1 MIDNFR
7 PRVDLRP
14 GEYSDGA
21 EYLYDEYINLADII
35 GRYIIGEP
43 TSINFVKSNEKVGC
57 KVEGENI
64 WLDFEVNNDGSQ
76 TVFYWLPNN
85 TYSLSLS
92 DIALG
97 IDSADIRN
105 YKQVELSGMQL
116 TEAVTG
122 YMFGLSSS
130 ATLDFTG
137 ASLTQNCETVTLEN
151 IDGEIV
157 GLDGLNMGNVTSLTL
172 MELQIPYLDLSGWN
186 LSNVSYINVGDVE
199 VGSGIVDLS
208 DITISSTTDYKN
220 LFGFGTNVAY
230 NLDNWTFT
238 NMNSLSDAFSGVWD
252 WTGISLNGLNT
263 WDVSE
268 IVHFER
274 MFSDVE
280 LDSLDVSGWDLTNSF
295 DEGIQSGYYIDRM
308 FGGAHIDDLYLTN
321 WILPFGSADGS
332 NNPFDSFQG
341 TIHVDGLTFS
351 NPQGS
356 TEYGISY
363 LFCSGYYLLDGLDT
377 WDVGNV
383 VNMEGLFSEFH
394 GVQFDNIIE
403 QLEDWD
409 VSSVTNFDN
418 TFYNIEGLT
427 DFSSL
432 DSWRN
437 NIDPTAS
444 FNYCLYSA
452 ETVTDIRYPE
462 WNGWFTT
469 DGTFIPYTSAG
480 YVGGIWFKG
489 IMDGTRPSNPQV
501 GWAITDIST
510 EPNKYL
516 IYNGSVWSD
525 TDTAPPDYIPVPV
538 PTNTYWYTEIGDT
551 DFYELVAGA
560 TMTGYHVEVFN
571 APEFGTTTHL
581 GYYLNDGDQYVR
593 EVNSYIRVIH
603 PNMYWKGTNGVYTD
617 LNDLT
622 PTDGQQAL
630 IYTQTNEAS
639 YLGYYTYDSFE
650 DYWIL

>member
-1 MIDNFR
+1 M
-7 PRVDLRP
+7 
-14 GEYSDGA
+14 
-21 EYLYDEYINLADII
+21 
-35 GRYIIGEP
+35 
-43 TSINFVKSNEKVGC
+43 
-57 KVEGENI
+57 
-64 WLDFEVNNDGSQ
+64 
-76 TVFYWLPNN
+76 
-85 TYSLSLS
+85 
-92 DIALG
+92 
-97 IDSADIRN
+97 
-105 YKQVELSGMQL
+105 
-116 TEAVTG
+116 
-122 YMFGLSSS
+122 
-130 ATLDFTG
+130 
-137 ASLTQNCETVTLEN
+137 
-151 IDGEIV
+151 
-157 GLDGLNMGNVTSLTL
+157 
-172 MELQIPYLDLSGWN
+172 SGWN
-186 LSNVSYINVGDVE
+186 LSNANNIDIRDVDIGNG
-199 VGSGIVDLS
+199 VVNMPN
-208 DITISSTTDYKN
+208 ITISSTTDYKN

-238 NMNSLSDAFSGVWD
+238 NINSLSGMFDSVWD

-263 WDVSE
+263 WDVSD
-268 IVHFER
+268 IIHFDH
-274 MFSDVE
+274 MFSSVE

-295 DEGIQSGYYIDRM
+295 DEDIQSGYYIDRM
-308 FGGAHIDDLYLTN
+308 FGDAHIDDLYLTN
-321 WILPFGSADGS
+321 WIIPFGSADGS
-332 NNPFDSFQG
+332 NNPFDNFQG

-351 NPQGS
+351 SPQGS
-356 TEYGISY
+356 TSYGISY

-377 WDVGNV
+377 WDVSNV

-394 GVQFDNIIE
+394 GVQFDSIIE

-418 TFYNIEGLT
+418 TFYNIENLT
-427 DFSSL
+427 DFSPL

-437 NIDPTAS
+437 IIDPTAS
-444 FNYCLYSA
+444 FNYCMYSS

-469 DGTFIPYTSAG
+469 DGTFLPYTQSQYAN
-480 YVGGIWFKG
+480 GIVFKG
-489 IMDGTRPSNPQV
+489 IVDDTRPSNPQS

-538 PTNTYWYTEIGDT
+538 PANTYWYTNIGGT
-551 DFYELVAGA
+551 DLYELVGGA
-560 TMTGYHVEVFN
+560 VMTGYHVEVFN

-581 GYYLNDGDQYVR
+581 GYYLNDGDQYVK

-603 PNMYWKGTNGVYTD
+603 PNMYWKRANGVYTD

-639 YLGYYTYDSFE
+639 YLGYYTYDSSQ
-650 DYWIL
+650 DYWTL

>member
-7 PRVDLRP
+7 PRVDLAP
-14 GEYSDGA
+14 KEYSDYA
-21 EYLYDEYINLADII
+21 EYSFESGEKISDII
-35 GRYIIGEP
+35 QRYIIGDPQE
-43 TSINFVKSNEKVGC
+43 INFVRSTKKVGC
-57 KVEGENI
+57 KVEDENI
-64 WLDFEVNNDGSQ
+64 WLDFVVNNDGSQ
-76 TVFYWLPNN
+76 TVYYWLPNN
-85 TYSLSLS
+85 TYALSLS
-92 DIALG
+92 DLYEGNSG
-97 IDSADIRN
+97 IIYN
-105 YKQVELSGMQL
+105 YKNVELSGL
-116 TEAVTG
+116 TLDSIEARTG
-122 YMFGLSSS
+122 YSV
-130 ATLDFTG
+130 TLDFTNAVLG
-137 ASLTQNCETVTLEN
+137 QNCTALTLQDV
-151 IDGEIV
+151 DGEII
-157 GLDGLNMGNVTSLTL
+157 GLS
-172 MELQIPYLDLSGWN
+172 ELDVSNIESFSMDNLDISYVNISNWDLSN
-186 LSNVSYINVGDVE
+186 ASSINITEVDVDSRNINM
-199 VGSGIVDLS
+199 SGL
-208 DITISSTTDYKN
+208 TISSTTDYRH

-238 NMNSLSDAFSGVWD
+238 NMDSLSGMFDSVSD

-263 WDVSE
+263 WDVSD
-268 IVHFER
+268 IIHFDH
-274 MFSDVE
+274 MFSSVE

-308 FGGAHIDDLYLTN
+308 FGDAHIDDLYLTN
-321 WILPFGSADGS
+321 WIVPFGSADGS
-332 NNPFDSFQG
+332 NNPFNNFQG

-356 TEYGISY
+356 TSYGISY
-363 LFCSGYYLLDGLDT
+363 LFNSGYYLLDGLDT
-377 WDVGNV
+377 WNVGNV

-394 GVQFDNIIE
+394 GVQFDSIIE

-418 TFYNIEGLT
+418 AFYNIENLT

-437 NIDPTAS
+437 IIDPTAS
-444 FNYCLYSA
+444 FNYCMYSS

-469 DGTFIPYTSAG
+469 DGTFIPYTQSQ
-480 YVGGIWFKG
+480 YVNGIVFKG
-489 IMDGTRPSNPQV
+489 IVDGTRPSNPQS

-538 PTNTYWYTEIGDT
+538 PEDTYWMLDGYYSGFNPLT
-551 DFYELVAGA
+551 DSSVS
-560 TMTGYHVEVFN
+560 TGYHVEVFN

-593 EVNSYIRVIH
+593 EVNSYIRVMH
-603 PNMYWKGTNGVYTD
+603 SNMYWKGVNGVYTD

-639 YLGYYTYDSFE
+639 YLGYYTYNSFE
-650 DYWIL
+650 DNWTL